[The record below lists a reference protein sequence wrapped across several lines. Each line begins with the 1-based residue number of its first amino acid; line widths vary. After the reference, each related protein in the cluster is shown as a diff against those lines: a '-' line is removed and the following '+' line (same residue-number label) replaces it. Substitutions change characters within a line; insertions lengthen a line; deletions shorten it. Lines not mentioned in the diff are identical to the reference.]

1 MLEFLCPKCRKRLRV
16 DEGLA
21 GKQGRCPSCR
31 STITIPEPSQ
41 ALKPTTPAGPNE
53 EADMPMPTEVLV
65 SPPIGMMPKAGTSG
79 KSATPAPAAE
89 KKPAPAPVQLQAAPR
104 GGLARKLLLVAIP
117 IIVVAAAILVYYFCF
132 RK

>member
-1 MLEFLCPKCRKRLRV
+1 MIEFLCPKCRKRLRV

-21 GKQGRCPSCR
+21 GKPGRCPSCR
-31 STITIPEPSQ
+31 NTITIPEPSQ
-41 ALKPTTPAGPNE
+41 ALKPAAAAGPNE

-65 SPPIGMMPKAGTSG
+65 SPPIGMMPKAGAPG
-79 KSATPAPAAE
+79 KPATPAE
-89 KKPAPAPVQLQAAPR
+89 KNPAPQATAGVVQSSGR
-104 GGLARKLLLVAIP
+104 FVNKLLLVAIP